1 MFRTKFFTSIA
12 SLAIVAASPAIAGP
26 GGGHGGNGGGNGGG
40 QGAGAM
46 GGAGPMGGAGSM
58 DGPMSGTTSGL
69 NRTGADIRATAR
81 SSSEGPEYAN
91 PHAIERANQNSV
103 LSTGTTSGTT
113 TTTSGSQ
120 LRASGHSRTATQS
133 GNRFQSSL
141 TGVTTG
147 MTVTDSSGTTIGT
160 VSGVRT
166 VGNGSIKTVQVTL
179 TNGHV
184 VTLAPSSLSLSGG
197 VLTTNSLTTNANG
210 RVNSQGP
217 AHASI
222 QGLTHAS
229 PNSVLA
235 GAGVTTLTGLATG
248 QTVTD
253 TSGTSLGT
261 VSNVITN
268 RAGAV
273 VGIQVSLTG
282 GGTVTI
288 PATTLSMDGTTVVT
302 SSTNVGG

>member
-12 SLAIVAASPAIAGP
+12 SLAIVAAAPAIAGP

-58 DGPMSGTTSGL
+58 GGPMSGTTSGL

-120 LRASGHSRTATQS
+120 LRASGQ
-133 GNRFQSSL
+133 NRFQSSL

-147 MTVTDSSGTTIGT
+147 MTVTDSAGTTIGT

-179 TNGHV
+179 TNGQV

-253 TSGTSLGT
+253 TGGTSLGT